1 MKSKAAH
8 SCPLIMEP
16 PASMRLFVSRFELDE
31 KAIAHMWRDQ
41 TNKQNE
47 KEERDEINR
56 MDSLFYYYSLA
67 D

>member
-1 MKSKAAH
+1 
-8 SCPLIMEP
+8 MEP